1 MTKQLQVTVAIAS
14 LKIETSSMG
23 KNFGADLELIA
34 SDYVY
39 SDPVTLAVLQPNVVK
54 PCCQFFS
61 TVKEYNS

>member
-39 SDPVTLAVLQPNVVK
+39 SDPVTLAVL
-54 PCCQFFS
+54 
-61 TVKEYNS
+61 